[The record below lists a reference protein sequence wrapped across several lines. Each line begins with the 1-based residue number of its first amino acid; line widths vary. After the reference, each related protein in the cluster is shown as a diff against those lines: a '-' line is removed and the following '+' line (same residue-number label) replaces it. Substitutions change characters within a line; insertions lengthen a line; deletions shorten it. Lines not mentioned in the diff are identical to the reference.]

1 MRYFVRLRGQDE
13 ISGPFTLAELES
25 HFKVGTLT
33 TSHLALEATN
43 QTAEQL
49 KEYWNFEWVAIS
61 AVPGMECHTPA
72 ILKAPKLCASSS
84 ANWRGAWRR
93 GIISWGSGLGNYSK
107 NREPWE
113 VGVGFR
119 RPMPAAASRLPAAAA
134 GPDRP
139 PRPAIPRPART
150 PARAPTAGSWPRW
163 GRSAP
168 PASAA

>member
-72 ILKAPKLCASSS
+72 ILKAPTNALTEEERRAVAKEDMLIGGL
-84 ANWRGAWRR
+84 WFTLGA
-93 GIISWGSGLGNYSK
+93 I
-107 NREPWE
+107 
-113 VGVGFR
+113 VT
-119 RPMPAAASRLPAAAA
+119 AA
-134 GPDRP
+134 GLLSYQAGGGFVIAWGATAYG
-139 PRPAIPRPART
+139 AIQFFRGFLAR
-150 PARAPTAGSWPRW
+150 
-163 GRSAP
+163 
-168 PASAA
+168 